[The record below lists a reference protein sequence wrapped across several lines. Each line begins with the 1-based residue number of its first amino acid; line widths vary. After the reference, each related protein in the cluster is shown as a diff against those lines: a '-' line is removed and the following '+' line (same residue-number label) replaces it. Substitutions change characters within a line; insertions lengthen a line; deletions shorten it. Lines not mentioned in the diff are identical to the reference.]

1 MQNANVIDGDFDA
14 TLRRTPGPITWDLPL
29 QVPVKPAGRA
39 TEPDGQRQWKR
50 EAPRRRAWA
59 ASNKA
64 ARQQPMRKM
73 RTLHASPYA
82 CEGNTKRNNPCIG
95 RAVAQR
101 ITHGC
106 LLLFWAQIGDVHMKR
121 TTALAMRGI
130 MEDKHCLEH
139 ARVKAEG
146 RVIRRC
152 AATRS
157 PLLLNLEAVRAG
169 ACVIS
174 NATLVPQ
181 ARHAYAFTRHQT
193 PVRSSAR
200 PLNVARATYKA
211 NRIIMHARTCA
222 SRTQK
227 HLPHSTRCAALRE
240 RAGNLRTQGPL

>member
-1 MQNANVIDGDFDA
+1 MEARGATPARVGRKQQSGASTTNAKNEDIARFAVC
-14 TLRRTPGPITWDLPL
+14 LRRQHKT
-29 QVPVKPAGRA
+29 
-39 TEPDGQRQWKR
+39 
-50 EAPRRRAWA
+50 
-59 ASNKA
+59 
-64 ARQQPMRKM
+64 QQPMH
-73 RTLHASPYA
+73 RTRRGATYYA
-82 CEGNTKRNNPCIG
+82 RVPPSLLGANWRRPHETGNDPS
-95 RAVAQR
+95 
-101 ITHGC
+101 
-106 LLLFWAQIGDVHMKR
+106 
-121 TTALAMRGI
+121 AMRGI
-130 MEDKHCLEH
+130 MEDKHCLEY

-211 NRIIMHARTCA
+211 NRIIVHARTCA